1 MGRYITALLC
11 HLACASA
18 MAAEPTTAVGQ
29 DALRR
34 VAAAGLLTQNE
45 QEVLRREE
53 PIYLVAH
60 TAADCPIC
68 KVWRASSTGL
78 SVARQLSDTWPHV
91 HFVLIDRRSLYSS
104 EDESLY
110 PPELNYLFQG
120 RKERYQLSPPTPL
133 FEVVVRNHV
142 VLRLGGLQA
151 WNENVVPAIQE
162 LERTRETASSSDIQP
177 SVLRKYP
184 IPLGVAVTTG
194 LRPIAVAH

>member
-1 MGRYITALLC
+1 MGRYITASLC

-18 MAAEPTTAVGQ
+18 LAAEPTTAVGQ

-34 VAAAGLLTQNE
+34 VPAAGSPSQNE
-45 QEVLRREE
+45 QGVLGRDE

-78 SVARQLSDTWPHV
+78 PAARQLSDTWPHV
-91 HFVLIDRRSLYSS
+91 HFVLIDRRSLYGS

-110 PPELNYLFQG
+110 PPELHYLFQG

-133 FEVVVRNHV
+133 FEVVVRNQV
-142 VLRLGGLQA
+142 VLRLEACKLGTRMLFPRSKNSNEPARRRLRLTYSPPGNVSHGGA
-151 WNENVVPAIQE
+151 A
-162 LERTRETASSSDIQP
+162 
-177 SVLRKYP
+177 
-184 IPLGVAVTTG
+184 G
-194 LRPIAVAH
+194 

>member
-18 MAAEPTTAVGQ
+18 LAAEPTTAVGQ
-29 DALRR
+29 DTVQR
-34 VAAAGLLTQNE
+34 VAAAGPLSQNG
-45 QEVLRREE
+45 QEVLGPDE

-78 SVARQLSDTWPHV
+78 PAARQLSDTWPHV
-91 HFVLIDRRSLYSS
+91 HFVLIDRRSLYGS

-110 PPELNYLFQG
+110 PPELHYLFQG

-133 FEVVVRNHV
+133 FEVVVRDQV

-162 LERTRETASSSDIQP
+162 LERTRETASASGRQP
-177 SVLRKYP
+177 SRQ
-184 IPLGVAVTTG
+184 
-194 LRPIAVAH
+194 R